1 MANPHPL
8 LVSTSTAPRVAKVVE
23 PKRKKLL
30 GAQQQLEAANAALA
44 EKQGALQAVV
54 ERVEGVRRQ
63 LAEAQAE
70 QKRLNEQVRC

>member
-1 MANPHPL
+1 M
-8 LVSTSTAPRVAKVVE
+8 VE